1 MSETSSRVRL
11 MANLQAAVAE
21 AVSGTMEERGRGFA
35 SDREAWAELKECIER
50 TKQMHTDIE
59 KVHKE
64 MWSAV
69 KDRNEDAF
77 AALSQEFERSS
88 RILAEEWGA
97 NVRPRKNRRY
107 QRGGL
112 NVNCHGCKWLDRY
125 KKDGNGYCCMVER
138 SKTQREKVRRPDM
151 ERCELYKPG
160 DFNTRYRTEVNE

>member
-11 MANLQAAVAE
+11 MANLQAAAAE

-35 SDREAWAELKECIER
+35 SDREEWAELKERIER

-77 AALSQEFERSS
+77 AALSQEFERSY
-88 RILAEEWGA
+88 RILAEEWA
-97 NVRPRKNRRY
+97 QTSALAKIAVISESN
-107 QRGGL
+107 
-112 NVNCHGCKWLDRY
+112 D
-125 KKDGNGYCCMVER
+125 
-138 SKTQREKVRRPDM
+138 
-151 ERCELYKPG
+151 
-160 DFNTRYRTEVNE
+160 

>member
-50 TKQMHTDIE
+50 TKQMHTDM
-59 KVHKE
+59 E

-88 RILAEEWGA
+88 RILAEEWA
-97 NVRPRKNRRY
+97 QTSALAKIAVISESN
-107 QRGGL
+107 
-112 NVNCHGCKWLDRY
+112 D
-125 KKDGNGYCCMVER
+125 
-138 SKTQREKVRRPDM
+138 
-151 ERCELYKPG
+151 
-160 DFNTRYRTEVNE
+160 